1 MVQFLPTR
9 LLYTRDETVTRKTTK
24 TNPADAEFPIDCPA
38 PAAQLASVAD
48 ADFIAGPHLR
58 FFRLP
63 PARIELGELA
73 AKFDIFC
80 FGGHNP
86 AHPEDESRRKAK
98 PAPGVRSP
106 LV

>member
-9 LLYTRDETVTRKTTK
+9 LHYTRDETVARKTTK
-24 TNPADAEFPIDCPA
+24 TNPANAEFPIDRPA
-38 PAAQLASVAD
+38 PAAQLAPVAD
-48 ADFIAGPHLR
+48 ADFIAGPHRR

-63 PARIELGELA
+63 LARLELGELA
-73 AKFDIFC
+73 AKLDVLC

-86 AHPEDESRRKAK
+86 AHPEDGTRRKAI
-98 PAPGVRSP
+98 PVPGVRSP